1 MKQRLDALITRLRY
15 ALAQRR
21 VVRLGV
27 QKFRVATDAERE
39 KRAIRDAAEAY
50 CRQIDRDSRV
60 LFEQLSYELDEACRY
75 RQVLKEQLGMSAP
88 VQLHEI
94 STGEAIANAVM
105 ARRQGQP
112 S

>member
-1 MKQRLDALITRLRY
+1 MKQRLDVLITRLRY

-27 QKFRVATDAERE
+27 QKFRVATDTERE

-105 ARRQGQP
+105 SRRQGQP